1 MKRSFRCLIYVV
13 VNFLSQVSFLF
24 LLFLGT
30 VMYASETETKENEKL
45 PEIKKKLH
53 VTTTYALLPQTY
65 LSFLLCFAVGRR
77 AILS

>member
-1 MKRSFRCLIYVV
+1 
-13 VNFLSQVSFLF
+13 
-24 LLFLGT
+24 
-30 VMYASETETKENEKL
+30 MYASETETKENEKL

-65 LSFLLCFAVGRR
+65 LFFLLCFAVGRR